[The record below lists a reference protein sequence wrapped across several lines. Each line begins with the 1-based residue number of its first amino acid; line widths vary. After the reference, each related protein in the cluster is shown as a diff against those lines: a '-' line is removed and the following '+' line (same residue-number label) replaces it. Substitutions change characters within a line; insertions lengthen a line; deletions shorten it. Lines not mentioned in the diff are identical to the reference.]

1 MKQKDGKDQ
10 EKRSEAKSDL
20 PLQAFLMSRDRN
32 GSSNENHAWNEL
44 HCQGLPHIKTIYDF
58 RSIHIN

>member
-1 MKQKDGKDQ
+1 MKQKTGKDQ

-20 PLQAFLMSRDRN
+20 PLQTFLMSQSRN
-32 GSSNENHAWNEL
+32 GSSNENHAWSAL

-58 RSIHIN
+58 RNIHIN